1 MLGKITIKELE
12 YNLKIGVTEHE
23 RQQLQP
29 VFIDLDLY
37 LDITHAVKSQDIA
50 TTVNYSD
57 VQKKVKKYL
66 EEQEEYILLE
76 RLCADV
82 ATLVFTSFPLLY
94 KVRCTCWKPSALP
107 SAKNIGV
114 TVVKKRT

>member
-1 MLGKITIKELE
+1 MLGKITLKELQ
-12 YNLKIGVTEHE
+12 YSLCIGVTEQE
-23 RQQLQP
+23 RKHLQP

-37 LDITHAVKSQDIA
+37 LDITPAIQSQDIT

-57 VQKKVKKYL
+57 VQKKIKEYL
-66 EEQEEYILLE
+66 KEKEYILVE
-76 RLCADV
+76 RLCDDI

-94 KVRCTCWKPSALP
+94 KVRCTCWKPQALS

-114 TVVKKRT
+114 TVVKKRK